1 MTIFNKIRWAAS
13 IMLVFAIVLV
23 TNLVDREKYDSI
35 RQSIT
40 TIYEDRIVASD
51 LIFELSLLIQEK
63 ELAMVGRDSLYYQE
77 RYKNANR
84 EIEELIR
91 RYQETKL
98 TEKEK
103 VFFSQMRKGTNE
115 LMRLED
121 LYTESGELRDVDL
134 DPIIVDINNNLRDLS
149 KVQLEEGKRQMDMS
163 NKAMETIDLFTQVE
177 IIFLVIMAILVQI
190 IILYKRREA

>member
-177 IIFLVIMAILVQI
+177 IIFLVIMAVLVQI